1 MSLNFENHGAIL
13 ATVKDNPSLDKKFIS
28 VSTSKTSESG
38 DLTFPAI
45 QLSAG
50 QFQPVPNFNSERS
63 VNYIVGASGS
73 GKSYYI
79 KQWIK
84 EYKKK
89 YKKNGIYLFS
99 ALSEDETLDEVKPQ
113 RVCLDDAFVKDKID
127 LEMFSNS
134 LVIFDDTDSIANKPL
149 KIKVYDYLKQ
159 FLNLGRHFN
168 ISLYVVNHTPTGT
181 RAESKSILNE
191 CHTITFFPANWNR
204 QLVYLLQNYAGL
216 DTKALQKVKNMESRW
231 ITIYRHYPQVLMNE
245 SEIMMM
251 KLLNSD

>member
-1 MSLNFENHGAIL
+1 MSLNFEGTGAIL

-28 VSTSKTSESG
+28 VSTSKTSETG

-45 QLSAG
+45 KLSVG
-50 QFQPVPNFNSERS
+50 TFQPVPNFNSERS

-89 YKKNGIYLFS
+89 YKKNGVFLFS
-99 ALSEDETLDEVKPQ
+99 ALSEDVTLDEIKPQ
-113 RVCLDDAFVKDKID
+113 RVCLDDEFIKDKID
-127 LEMFSNS
+127 LELFKDS
-134 LVIFDDTDSIANKPL
+134 LVVMDDTDSIANKAL

-159 FLNLGRHFN
+159 MLNLGRHFN
-168 ISLYVVNHTPTGT
+168 ISLYVVNHTAIGT

-191 CHTITFFPANWNR
+191 CHTITFFPGGWNR
-204 QLVYLLQNYAGL
+204 QLAYLLQNYASC
-216 DTKALQKVKNMESRW
+216 DTKALQKIKNMESRW
-231 ITIYRHYPQVLMNE
+231 VTIYKNYPAVLINE
-245 SEIMMM
+245 TEVMLM